1 MSVAVARGGGP
12 LPQTEGSSGRLP
24 AGQQASE
31 QLRTGTA
38 RTVLGS
44 RLALFIALGALLVAF
59 APRGG
64 ELPFLLAYNLC
75 LAGAFFWDRAR
86 LARAVLRVTR
96 APLLRCYAHQTLDYE
111 LELELLAGPS
121 LRLSLEESAP
131 LGFAITP
138 RALRCELRHGL
149 ASSLTLTLCATRH
162 GSARLSHVF
171 VRRESALGLCALIAA
186 HAAPSELC
194 AYPRLPFAR
203 AAWGALA
210 LAQPGSAPK
219 PRYGAEQ
226 GGEIERLR
234 EYVPTDPMRSI
245 DWKASAK
252 RRRPITRS
260 YQPERSQI
268 LWLVLDASRAMM
280 SASEETPAESELQP
294 EPAPRTRFE
303 SALEAALLLA
313 STALA
318 QGDQVGLLVYG
329 RALRLKLAPKRGR
342 AQLLALIDA
351 LLHVHPEP
359 CELDALGLIEAFAQA
374 APKRALFA
382 LFTDLENA
390 ADLEQLAEH
399 ARVLTRRHLAL
410 CVSLSGHELEQRL
423 SAAIDSE
430 ADAYQRVAAIKLKE
444 ERDRLKRKLS
454 GAGLTVIESALP
466 GLARAALLEYQ
477 RQKRAGRL

>member
-1 MSVAVARGGGP
+1 MSAGP
-12 LPQTEGSSGRLP
+12 RAIALALP
-24 AGQQASE
+24 E
-31 QLRTGTA
+31 QSV
-38 RTVLGS
+38 RTVIGS
-44 RLALFIALGALLVAF
+44 RLALFVALGALLAAF
-59 APRGG
+59 VPPALGM
-64 ELPFLLAYNLC
+64 PFLLAYNLGLGC
-75 LAGAFFWDRAR
+75 AFLWDRAR
-86 LARAVLRVTR
+86 LKQAALRITR
-96 APLLRCYAHQTLDYE
+96 SPVLRCYAHQALDYE
-111 LELELLAGPS
+111 LGLELHAGPA

-131 LGFAITP
+131 LGFIITP
-138 RALRCELRHGL
+138 RALRCELGRGL
-149 ASSLTLTLCATRH
+149 ANSVALTLRATRH

-171 VRRESALGLCALIAA
+171 VRRESALGLCALVQA
-186 HAAPSELC
+186 HEAPSELC
-194 AYPRLPFAR
+194 AYPRLPFASS
-203 AAWGALA
+203 AWPALA
-210 LAQPGSAPK
+210 LTQPGNAPK
-219 PRYGAEQ
+219 PRYSAEQ

-234 EYVPTDPMRSI
+234 EYVPTDSMRSI

-280 SASEETPAESELQP
+280 APSEEAPAARELEP
-294 EPAPRTRFE
+294 EATPRTRFE

-313 STALA
+313 ESALA

-342 AQLLALIDA
+342 AQLLALIEA

-359 CELDALGLIEAFAQA
+359 CELDAQGLIETFAQA

-382 LFTDLENA
+382 LFTELENA

-423 SAAIDSE
+423 RAPIDEE
-430 ADAYQRVAAIKLKE
+430 ADAYQRVAAIQLKQ
-444 ERDRLKRKLS
+444 EREGLKRKLAS
-454 GAGLTVIESALP
+454 AGLTVIESALP
-466 GLARAALLEYQ
+466 GLARAALREYQ